1 MTARRAAAAREPSAR
16 YLAHAGPVLVDSG
29 PLIALFNAD
38 DRWHAP
44 VRGWLQAN
52 PAAPLLSTW
61 CVATEVCALLA
72 RRIHNDAALDFL
84 RWCQRGGLALDRAVD
99 GSLTEVLRI
108 SERFAPPPPARP
120 AARCSAPARCWPPGC
135 GRRSGHSPRG
145 QQEGRAGLA
154 VDALG
159 RASASACG
167 DRRVDQR
174 ARHLMRAGMG
184 LAHHQAAAQAQRP
197 TAPASPAPRRPGSSS
212 RASSAKPLSRSR
224 RPAARRCW

>member
-1 MTARRAAAAREPSAR
+1 MTARRAAVAREPSAR

-84 RWCQRGGLALDRAVD
+84 RWCQRGGLGLDRAVD

-108 SERFAPPPPARP
+108 SERFASLPFD
-120 AARCSAPARCWPPGC
+120 
-135 GRRSGHSPRG
+135 
-145 QQEGRAGLA
+145 LA
-154 VDALG
+154 DASI
-159 RASASACG
+159 AE
-167 DRRVDQR
+167 
-174 ARHLMRAGMG
+174 
-184 LAHHQAAAQAQRP
+184 AAQRLKIKHLLSIDADFDVYRD
-197 TAPASPAPRRPGSSS
+197 RLG
-212 RASSAKPLSRSR
+212 KPLVNLLR
-224 RPAARRCW
+224 A